1 MKDSFVLYTKY
12 LDNIQALSMEQRGM
26 LFTSLMLYASGQEPE
41 EMDPV
46 TAMAFSFIKSQM
58 DKDIEK
64 YNETC
69 AKRSEA
75 GKIGGR
81 PKKQEEAKKAN
92 GFFENQ
98 KKQEEA
104 KKANGFFENQKKQGK
119 AKKADNEYEYD
130 NDNDLLKEN
139 TKRKVFST
147 PTVDDVR
154 AYCLERNNKVDPQS
168 FVDFYESK
176 GWMIGKNKMKDW
188 KAAVRTWER
197 SETKTRQ
204 GETAKLTKDNNN
216 FERRRYDMDALE
228 RSLIG

>member
-75 GKIGGR
+75 GKLGGR

-92 GFFENQ
+92 GFS
-98 KKQEEA
+98 
-104 KKANGFFENQKKQGK
+104 ENQKKQGK

-139 TKRKVFST
+139 TKRKVFTT

-154 AYCLERNNKVDPQS
+154 AYCLERNNKVDPQQ

-216 FERRRYDMDALE
+216 FERRRYSDEMLAALQDN
-228 RSLIG
+228 

>member
-75 GKIGGR
+75 GKLGGR
-81 PKKQEEAKKAN
+81 PKKQEEAKKSN
-92 GFFENQ
+92 GFS
-98 KKQEEA
+98 
-104 KKANGFFENQKKQGK
+104 ENQKKQGK

-154 AYCLERNNKVDPQS
+154 AYCLERNNKVDPQQ

-188 KAAVRTWER
+188 KAVVRTWER

-216 FERRRYDMDALE
+216 FERRRYDMDKLE
-228 RSLIG
+228 RQLMEGQSNE

>member
-26 LFTSLMLYASGQEPE
+26 LFTSLMLYVSGQEPE

-75 GKIGGR
+75 GKLGGR
-81 PKKQEEAKKAN
+81 PKKQEEAKKA
-92 GFFENQ
+92 
-98 KKQEEA
+98 
-104 KKANGFFENQKKQGK
+104 KKANGFSENQKKQGK

-147 PTVDDVR
+147 PTLDDVR
-154 AYCLERNNKVDPQS
+154 AYCLERNNKVDPQQ

-197 SETKTRQ
+197 SETKTRL

-216 FERRRYDMDALE
+216 FERRRYSEEMLAALQDN
-228 RSLIG
+228 

>member
-75 GKIGGR
+75 GKLGGR

-92 GFFENQ
+92 GFS
-98 KKQEEA
+98 
-104 KKANGFFENQKKQGK
+104 ENQKKQGK
-119 AKKADNEYEYD
+119 AKKADNDNEYD

-154 AYCLERNNKVDPQS
+154 AYCLERNNKVDPQQ

-204 GETAKLTKDNNN
+204 EGTAKLTKDNNN
-216 FERRRYDMDALE
+216 FERRRYSDEMLAALQDN
-228 RSLIG
+228 

>member
-75 GKIGGR
+75 GKLGGR

-92 GFFENQ
+92 GFS
-98 KKQEEA
+98 
-104 KKANGFFENQKKQGK
+104 ENQKKQGK

-216 FERRRYDMDALE
+216 FERRRYDMDKLE
-228 RSLIG
+228 RQLMEGQSNE

>member
-75 GKIGGR
+75 GKLGGR

-92 GFFENQ
+92 GFS
-98 KKQEEA
+98 
-104 KKANGFFENQKKQGK
+104 ENQKKQGK
-119 AKKADNEYEYD
+119 AKKADNEYEYEYD

-154 AYCLERNNKVDPQS
+154 AYCLERNNKVDPQQ

-216 FERRRYDMDALE
+216 FERRRYDMDKLE
-228 RSLIG
+228 RQLMEGQK

>member
-75 GKIGGR
+75 GKLGGR

-92 GFFENQ
+92 GFS
-98 KKQEEA
+98 
-104 KKANGFFENQKKQGK
+104 ENQKKQGK

-154 AYCLERNNKVDPQS
+154 AYCLERNNKVDPQQ

-197 SETKTRQ
+197 SETKTRL
-204 GETAKLTKDNNN
+204 GETAKLTKGNNTL
-216 FERRRYDMDALE
+216 ERRRSDMDALE
-228 RSLIG
+228 RSPIG